1 MTVVFDTSVIVSAI
15 FWHTSTARRCL
26 ARLAQRKFELLV
38 TDEIEREYLTACSI
52 LRGRKPQQNPS
63 GPLAWL
69 LSRASRT
76 TPAALG
82 KPRSRDPKDDMFI
95 AAALAGG
102 AKYLVTNDRDLLVL
116 GTPFGISIV
125 TPVEFLRAIGD

>member
-1 MTVVFDTSVIVSAI
+1 MLYLERQET
-15 FWHTSTARRCL
+15 TA
-26 ARLAQRKFELLV
+26 K
-38 TDEIEREYLTACSI
+38 S
-52 LRGRKPQQNPS
+52 LRPS
-63 GPLAWL
+63 RMASEPSFAHNSCRAWK
-69 LSRASRT
+69 T
-76 TPAALG
+76 
-82 KPRSRDPKDDMFI
+82 RSRDPKDDMFI